1 MIYKYTNEY
10 IQKKQREYVIAF
22 RITIGMIQLGL
33 FLIALSIFRTY
44 QDIYVERKIDP
55 DNLKIGDG
63 TVYTYEITDNPVEV
77 YDGCYAVKA
86 GDDYILMKNISDK
99 IEKLKKTGSVKVKG
113 VTEKIDEN
121 TELAIIALRSFRYNG
136 YSAEY
141 SKKYS
146 SFCLN
151 CSDIDFKD
159 KLDKDHQLG
168 KVFGYVVLVFALI
181 WEWVSRSRNAIKNLR
196 PACGSVIY
204 SHQEIDDQANLPASE
219 WIKDNEVYI
228 TPKIVIGTNM
238 GITAVEY
245 TDIKE
250 ICVKKA
256 PHTRSK
262 PSRKTYYTYKVIAKT
277 ANNKRLVLC
286 DNEKIDWKLKA
297 TIIEKCGSDIW
308 TEE

>member
-1 MIYKYTNEY
+1 MKYKYTNEY

-22 RITIGMIQLGL
+22 RITIGMILLGL

-63 TVYTYEITDNPVEV
+63 TIYTYEITDNPVEV

-121 TELAIIALRSFRYNG
+121 TELAIIALRSFLYNG

-146 SFCLN
+146 SFCLD
-151 CSDIDFKD
+151 CSDIGFYD
-159 KLDKDHQLG
+159 KLKQDHP
-168 KVFGYVVLVFALI
+168 FGYVFGLTVVVFALI

-238 GITAVEY
+238 GLTAVEY

-250 ICVKKA
+250 ICVKKTS
-256 PHTRSK
+256 HTRSK
-262 PSRKTYYTYKVIAKT
+262 PSRKTYYTYKIIAKT

-297 TIIEKCGSDIW
+297 AIIEKCGSDIW
-308 TEE
+308 TED